1 MLRDDAGGHRE
12 KPEPDASVFLPIDTA
27 RAWLWWLRFLAFLA
41 VLGAMTWA
49 DVQDV
54 SPLILLG
61 LGFVLGIV
69 FDRMILWPLAVLVA
83 RLDGRIRQR

>member
-1 MLRDDAGGHRE
+1 MPPDVHRGTPDGDAPDDYAGLR
-12 KPEPDASVFLPIDTA
+12 IDTI
-27 RAWLWWLRFLAFLA
+27 RPWLWWLRFLAFLA

-83 RLDGRIRQR
+83 RLDGRIRSR